1 MDQNRA
7 PTSEVLIELGGYAF
21 VAGTLAMIAAPFALP
36 ALIFG
41 MLLLPLLLP
50 VLLIAGLYGLV
61 VLLRRFLPKRR
72 GPRRPTLRGSGGS
85 ARQHNRDVVVPAR
98 RVGSA
103 H

>member
-7 PTSEVLIELGGYAF
+7 PTSEILIELGGYAF

-50 VLLIAGLYGLV
+50 VLLIVGLYGLV
-61 VLLRRFLPKRR
+61 AILRRVIPKRR
-72 GPRRPTLRGSGGS
+72 GPRRPPLHGSGSG
-85 ARQHNRDVVVPAR
+85 ARQHGRDVVVPAR
-98 RVGSA
+98 RIGSA